1 MMRKIHNKM
10 NFFFFFF
17 SSAGNYW
24 NKKPKTVLLNVDNCR
39 TERLTYFDDQIVATI
54 RIILQHPGDSSTNF
68 TN

>member
-10 NFFFFFF
+10 NFFFFLF
-17 SSAGNYW
+17 SSTGNYW